1 MEIGAGSAFSSGVQ
15 GLQRASGQIT
25 EETININRQATEQRQ
40 VAEQRRTL
48 AEEAQP
54 TAEQQAAATQEQAR
68 SLESSV
74 VQLVSETNNAQANVR
89 SIETADQVLGSIIDL
104 RV

>member
-1 MEIGAGSAFSSGVQ
+1 MEIGSAHSSGLQ
-15 GLQRASGQIT
+15 GFKQASNQIT
-25 EETININRQATEQRQ
+25 QDSANIARQ
-40 VAEQRRTL
+40 TL

-54 TAEQQAAATQEQAR
+54 ATQAVAPDVEQQPAPK

-74 VQLVSETNNAQANVR
+74 VSLTSALYSAQANVR
-89 SIETADQVLGSIIDL
+89 SIETADQVLGSAIDI